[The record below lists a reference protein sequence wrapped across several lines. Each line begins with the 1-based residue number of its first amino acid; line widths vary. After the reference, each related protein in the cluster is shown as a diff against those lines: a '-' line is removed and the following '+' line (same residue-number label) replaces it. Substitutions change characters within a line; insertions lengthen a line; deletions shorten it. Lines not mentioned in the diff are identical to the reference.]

1 MIVLHASFPI
11 DPDRRSEALALV
23 EDLVEASNEEDG
35 VIDYRAATDV
45 EDGNTVRF
53 FERYEDETAFEAHA
67 DSDHFAAFQERL
79 PDLLGG
85 APEVTRFD
93 VAAATELDV

>member
-11 DPDRRSEALALV
+11 DPDRLEEALSLV
-23 EDLVEASNEEDG
+23 GGLVEASNREDG

-45 EDGNTVRF
+45 QDGTVVRF
-53 FERYEDETAFEAHA
+53 FEQYADEAAFETHA
-67 DSDHFAAFQERL
+67 QSEHFAAFQERL
-79 PDLLGG
+79 PELLVG

-93 VAAATELDV
+93 VAAATELEV